1 MADYLIN
8 HIWITI
14 YGNKRVNNEINN
26 IDTDKKDFN
35 KYINFLNAKI
45 SLINDILESINN
57 LMGGGIDVNTSNN
70 IALEKLKHFKS
81 QFKKMFNR
89 FNLYIKEDTKNSTE
103 PDIKIRPNQI
113 LKITPNHILKMT
125 SNRILMILGHL

>member
-1 MADYLIN
+1 MIYQNRLI
-8 HIWITI
+8 IQW
-14 YGNKRVNNEINN
+14 
-26 IDTDKKDFN
+26 
-35 KYINFLNAKI
+35 
-45 SLINDILESINN
+45 
-57 LMGGGIDVNTSNN
+57 GGIDVNTSNN